1 MFVSQRSGVLI
12 PRQRG
17 PHDLETSSLVPRSLP
32 DLSGSHH
39 YWINSGNEPKKQE
52 DLGLSYPKYRY
63 MASLVPGL
71 GMGSERT
78 PSPYNVEALLEFCTA
93 ETESKGGAILRY
105 GVM

>member
-1 MFVSQRSGVLI
+1 MFLSQPSGVLM
-12 PRQRG
+12 PSQRG
-17 PHDLETSSLVPRSLP
+17 PHDLETSSLVPRTLP

-52 DLGLSYPKYRY
+52 DLGCHIPSTV

-71 GMGSERT
+71 GMRSEGT

-93 ETESKGGAILRY
+93 ETESMGCA
-105 GVM
+105 V